1 MFDATIV
8 TMENATVTVKN
19 VRNISLMRARMILV
33 DDAEKQEIFL
43 TDKVMEMHLF
53 RNQDRLFEGV
63 VNDGLAGALI

>member
-53 RNQDRLFEGV
+53 RNQDRLFEGSD
-63 VNDGLAGALI
+63 N

>member
-53 RNQDRLFEGV
+53 RNQDRLFEGS
-63 VNDGLAGALI
+63 GK

>member
-8 TMENATVTVKN
+8 TMENVTVTVKN

-53 RNQDRLFEGV
+53 RNQDRLFEGS
-63 VNDGLAGALI
+63 GE